1 MSDYRIVSNVT
12 ELPSTV
18 YGHRSLMWWGTL
30 GFIMIEGSTLF
41 ICAISYFYIRRNFES
56 WPPAHVLRP
65 GLTVATVQ
73 VALMVLSN
81 LPMRWV
87 DRAARR
93 IDLRSVQV
101 GMVVCT
107 ALALAMC
114 VLRVFEFRD
123 LNVRWDSNAYGT
135 VAWATVFA
143 HGTLL
148 LLETLE
154 SIVFTALL
162 FSPSLEQRD
171 LASASDNAVYWY
183 FLTLSWVPLYVIV
196 YLSPYLIP

>member
-1 MSDYRIVSNVT
+1 MSDYRIVANVT

-30 GFIMIEGSTLF
+30 GFIVIEGSTLF
-41 ICAISYFYIRRNFES
+41 ICAISYFYIRRNFET
-56 WPPAHVLRP
+56 WPPEHVLLP
-65 GLTVATVQ
+65 SLTIATVQ

-81 LPMRWV
+81 IPMRWV

-93 IDLRSVQV
+93 VDLRSVRT

-114 VLRVFEFRD
+114 VLRAFEFRD

-148 LLETLE
+148 LLQTLE
-154 SIVFTALL
+154 SIVFTILL
-162 FSPSLEQRD
+162 FSPNLEQRD
-171 LASASDNAVYWY
+171 LAGASDTAVYWY
-183 FLTLSWVPLYVIV
+183 FLTLSWVPLYAIV
-196 YLSPYLIP
+196 YLSPYLT

>member
-12 ELPSTV
+12 ELPTTV

-30 GFIMIEGSTLF
+30 GFIVIEGSTLF
-41 ICAISYFYIRRNFES
+41 ICLVSYFYLRRNFES
-56 WPPAHVLRP
+56 WPPEHILRP
-65 GLTVATVQ
+65 SLGVATAQ
-73 VALMVLSN
+73 VVLMVLSN
-81 LPMRWV
+81 IPMRWV
-87 DRAARR
+87 DRAAHRV
-93 IDLRSVQV
+93 DLRAVQI

-114 VLRVFEFRD
+114 ALRAFEFRD
-123 LNVRWDSNAYGT
+123 LNVRWDSGAYGS

-162 FSPSLEQRD
+162 FSPNLEQRD
-171 LASASDNAVYWY
+171 LAGASDNAVYWY

-196 YLSPYLIP
+196 YLSPYLM